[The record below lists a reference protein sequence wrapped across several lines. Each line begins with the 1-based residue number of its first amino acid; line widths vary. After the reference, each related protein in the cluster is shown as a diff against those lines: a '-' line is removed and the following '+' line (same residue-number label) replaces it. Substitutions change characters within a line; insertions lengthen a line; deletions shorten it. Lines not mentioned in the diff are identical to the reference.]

1 MKIADLLIFTVVLII
16 CFCSFRY
23 FVEQTVNKFFKSL
36 KYDIE
41 KIERKLDSLEYDDI
55 AKCREEI
62 RNTKEE
68 FELIQEELNLINEKL
83 VVGKKNEKIC
93 QLVDKNK
100 ELEEEI
106 ERLNKINQE
115 FARDYWERINNISYY
130 PLVTSRPW
138 GHF

>member
-1 MKIADLLIFTVVLII
+1 MKVADLLIFTVVLII
-16 CFCSFRY
+16 CFCFFRY
-23 FVEQTVNKFFKSL
+23 CVEQTIKKFFKDL
-36 KYDIE
+36 KYDTE
-41 KIERKLDSLEYDDI
+41 KIKNKLDGLEIDI

-62 RNTKEE
+62 RKTNFN
-68 FELIQEELNLINEKL
+68 FESIQEEINLINEKL

-130 PLVTSRPW
+130 PLVTLRPG

>member
-1 MKIADLLIFTVVLII
+1 MKIADWICFIIILII
-16 CFCSFRY
+16 YFCFLKCFIEYTIKKY
-23 FVEQTVNKFFKSL
+23 FEELEYNT
-36 KYDIE
+36 E
-41 KIERKLDSLEYDDI
+41 KIKNKLDSLDIDI
-55 AKCREEI
+55 AKCREEV

-68 FELIQEELNLINEKL
+68 FESIQKELNLINEKL

-115 FARDYWERINNISYY
+115 FARDYWERMNNISYY
-130 PLVTSRPW
+130 PLVTLRPG

>member
-1 MKIADLLIFTVVLII
+1 MKVADLLIFTVVLII
-16 CFCSFRY
+16 CFCFFRY
-23 FVEQTVNKFFKSL
+23 CIEQTIKKFFKDL
-36 KYDIE
+36 KYDTE
-41 KIERKLDSLEYDDI
+41 KIERKLDSLEYDI
-55 AKCREEI
+55 VKCREEV

-68 FELIQEELNLINEKL
+68 FESIQKELNLINEKL

-115 FARDYWERINNISYY
+115 FARDYWERINNTSYY
-130 PLVTSRPW
+130 PLVTPRPW